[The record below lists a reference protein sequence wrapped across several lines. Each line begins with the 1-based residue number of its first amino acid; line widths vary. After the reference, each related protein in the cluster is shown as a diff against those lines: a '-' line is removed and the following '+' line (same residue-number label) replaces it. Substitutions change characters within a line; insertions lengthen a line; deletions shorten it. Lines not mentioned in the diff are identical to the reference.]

1 MGCHRAPA
9 GDSVQSKVSQ
19 LTKFPVMELELAG
32 LVWAVLKDL
41 EGEARATSAEWFVLL
56 GVVAGGL
63 RMTAAAE

>member
-1 MGCHRAPA
+1 M
-9 GDSVQSKVSQ
+9 QSKVSQ

-41 EGEARATSAEWFVLL
+41 AGEARATSAERFVLL